1 MTQKKTF
8 VTWPTLEEHKKVH
21 DRFENLGGLKN
32 VIRVVDG
39 IHILMKNASN
49 KDPEVYFTRKK
60 CYAIYCQ
67 GIVNDRGIFTSFEP
81 F

>member
-32 VIRVVDG
+32 VIRAVDR
-39 IHILMKNASN
+39 IHIILKNALS
-49 KDPEVYFTRKK
+49 KDLEVYF
-60 CYAIYCQ
+60 I
-67 GIVNDRGIFTSFEP
+67 
-81 F
+81 